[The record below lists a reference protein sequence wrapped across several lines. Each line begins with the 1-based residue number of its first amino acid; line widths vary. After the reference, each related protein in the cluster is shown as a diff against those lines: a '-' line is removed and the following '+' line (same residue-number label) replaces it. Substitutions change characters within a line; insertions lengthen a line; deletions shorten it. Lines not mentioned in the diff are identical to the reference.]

1 MLTMRD
7 THTAFDTC
15 HPAVPAAYFAGTI
28 LIAIFAMQP
37 VCVGI
42 SLVGALAFSFAAR
55 GWRRTLKGLR
65 WQLPMVAL
73 VAVANPLFSAS
84 GSTLVAQLGPMAI
97 YQESI
102 AYGACAG
109 ALLVAVVLW
118 FEDAAC
124 VLTQDRLLQL
134 GARTLPTVTLV
145 TSMAALLVPQLMQR
159 SQSVRAATLA
169 TTAAVPQG
177 SRDRGVR
184 VADQLMS
191 WSMEDSI
198 ERSDA
203 MRARGWGATDRRS
216 CYLPDS
222 FRNSDAFALAGIVL
236 LAAGSAFLVYVACLQ
251 WHFYPTMPRLVAWWG
266 YAPYAVL
273 AFLPT
278 ALDLGQRLRWGRVA

>member
-42 SLVGALAFSFAAR
+42 SLAGALMFSLAAR
-55 GWRRTLKGLR
+55 GWRRTLEGLR

-109 ALLVAVVLW
+109 ALLVTVVLW

-134 GARTLPTVTLV
+134 GARALPTVTLV
-145 TSMAALLVPQLMQR
+145 TSMAAQLVPQLMQR
-159 SQSVRAATLA
+159 SQTVRAATLA
-169 TTAAVPQG
+169 TTAAAPKG
-177 SRDRGVR
+177 SRARGVR

-216 CYLPDS
+216 RYLPDS
-222 FRNSDAFALAGIVL
+222 FRTSDALALAGIAL
-236 LAAGSAFLVYVACLQ
+236 LAATSAFLVYVACSQ

-266 YAPYAVL
+266 YVPYAVL
-273 AFLPT
+273 TFLPT

>member
-1 MLTMRD
+1 
-7 THTAFDTC
+7 
-15 HPAVPAAYFAGTI
+15 
-28 LIAIFAMQP
+28 
-37 VCVGI
+37 
-42 SLVGALAFSFAAR
+42 
-55 GWRRTLKGLR
+55 
-65 WQLPMVAL
+65 MVAL

-134 GARTLPTVTLV
+134 GARALPTVTLV
-145 TSMAALLVPQLMQR
+145 TSMAAQMVPQLLDRAQT
-159 SQSVRAATLA
+159 VRAATLS
-169 TTAAVPQG
+169 TTAAAPQG

-198 ERSDA
+198 ERADA
-203 MRARGWGATDRRS
+203 MRARGWGAADRRS

-222 FRNSDAFALAGIVL
+222 FRNSDALALAGIVL
-236 LAAGSAFLVYVACLQ
+236 LAAASALLVFVACSQ

-266 YAPYAVL
+266 YVPYMVL
-273 AFLPT
+273 ALLPT
-278 ALDLGQRLRWGRVA
+278 VLDLGQRVRWGRVA

>member
-15 HPAVPAAYFAGTI
+15 HPAVPATYFAGTI

-42 SLVGALAFSFAAR
+42 SLMGALAFSFAAR
-55 GWRRTLKGLR
+55 GWRRTLEGLR

-124 VLTQDRLLQL
+124 VLSQDRLLQL
-134 GARTLPTVTLV
+134 GARALPTVTLV
-145 TSMAALLVPQLMQR
+145 TSMAAQLVPQLMQR

-169 TTAAVPQG
+169 TTAAAPQG

-184 VADQLMS
+184 AGRWRTPSSAPMPCAPAGGVPRIAVAAICRIPFARLT
-191 WSMEDSI
+191 
-198 ERSDA
+198 RS
-203 MRARGWGATDRRS
+203 R
-216 CYLPDS
+216 
-222 FRNSDAFALAGIVL
+222 
-236 LAAGSAFLVYVACLQ
+236 LQ
-251 WHFYPTMPRLVAWWG
+251 ESVCSR
-266 YAPYAVL
+266 
-273 AFLPT
+273 
-278 ALDLGQRLRWGRVA
+278 

>member
-15 HPAVPAAYFAGTI
+15 HPAVPATYFATTI

-37 VCVGI
+37 VCVAI
-42 SLVGALAFSFAAR
+42 SLAGALVFSFAAR

-73 VAVANPLFSAS
+73 VAIANPLFSAS

-102 AYGACAG
+102 VYGACAG
-109 ALLVAVVLW
+109 SLLVAVVLW
-118 FEDAAC
+118 FEDASC

-134 GARTLPTVTLV
+134 GARALPTVTLV
-145 TSMAALLVPQLMQR
+145 TSMTAQLVPQLLDR
-159 SQSVRAATLA
+159 SQTVRAATLS
-169 TTAAVPQG
+169 TTAAAPEG

-191 WSMEDSI
+191 WSLEDSI

-222 FRNSDAFALAGIVL
+222 FRTSDAVALAGILL
-236 LAAGSAFLVYVACLQ
+236 LAAASALLVYVACSQ
-251 WHFYPTMPRLVAWWG
+251 WRFYPTMPRLVAWWG
-266 YAPYAVL
+266 YLPYAALVL
-273 AFLPT
+273 LPT
-278 ALDLGQRLRWGRVA
+278 VLDLGQRLRWGRLS

>member
-15 HPAVPAAYFAGTI
+15 HPAVPAAYFAAVI

-37 VCVGI
+37 VCVAI
-42 SLVGALAFSFAAR
+42 SLAGALAFSFAAR

-109 ALLVAVVLW
+109 ALLIAVVLW

-134 GARTLPTVTLV
+134 GARALPTVTLV
-145 TSMAALLVPQLMQR
+145 TSMAAQMVPQLLDRAQT
-159 SQSVRAATLA
+159 VRAATLA
-169 TTAAVPQG
+169 TTAAAQQG

-198 ERSDA
+198 ERADA

-222 FRNSDAFALAGIVL
+222 FRSSDALALAGIVL
-236 LAAGSAFLVYVACLQ
+236 LAAASALLVSVACSQ
-251 WHFYPTMPRLVAWWG
+251 WRFYPTMPRLVAWWG
-266 YAPYAVL
+266 YVPYMVL
-273 AFLPT
+273 ALLPT
-278 ALDLGQRLRWGRVA
+278 LLDLGQRIRWGRVA

>member
-15 HPAVPAAYFAGTI
+15 HPVVPATYFAATI

-37 VCVGI
+37 ICVGI

-55 GWRRTLKGLR
+55 GWRRTLGGLC

-84 GSTLVAQLGPMAI
+84 GSTLVAYFGPMAI

-109 ALLVAVVLW
+109 ILLVAVVLW

-134 GARTLPTVTLV
+134 GARALPTVTLV
-145 TSMAALLVPQLMQR
+145 TSMAAQMVPQLLRR
-159 SQSVRAATLA
+159 SETVRAATLA
-169 TTAAVPQG
+169 TTAAAPAG
-177 SRDRGVR
+177 SREHGVR
-184 VADQLMS
+184 IADQLMS

-203 MRARGWGATDRRS
+203 MRARGWGAREHRS
-216 CYLPDS
+216 CYLPDA
-222 FRNSDAFALAGIVL
+222 FRTSDALSLCGIAALA
-236 LAAGSAFLVYVACLQ
+236 AASAFLVYVACSQ

-266 YAPYAVL
+266 YVPYTVL
-273 AFLPT
+273 GLLPT
-278 ALDLGQRLRWGRVA
+278 ALDLGQRARWGRLA

>member
-15 HPAVPAAYFAGTI
+15 HPAVPATYFAATGC
-28 LIAIFAMQP
+28 IAIFAMQP

-42 SLVGALAFSFAAR
+42 SLAGALAFSFASR
-55 GWRRTLKGLR
+55 GWRRTLAGLR

-84 GSTLVAQLGPMAI
+84 GSTLLARLGPMAI

-109 ALLVAVVLW
+109 VLLVAVVLW
-118 FEDAAC
+118 FEGAAC

-134 GARTLPTVTLV
+134 GARALPTVTLA
-145 TSMAALLVPQLMQR
+145 TSMAAQLVPQLMRR
-159 SQSVRAATLA
+159 SQAVRAATLA
-169 TTAAVPQG
+169 TTAAAPAG
-177 SRDRGVR
+177 SRARGVR

-222 FRNSDAFALAGIVL
+222 FRTADAIALAGIAL
-236 LAAGSAFLVYVACLQ
+236 LAAASALLACVACSQ
-251 WHFYPTMPRLVAWWG
+251 WRFYPTMPRLVAWWG
-266 YAPYAVL
+266 YLPYVALVL
-273 AFLPT
+273 LPT
-278 ALDLGQRLRWGRVA
+278 ALDLGQRIRWGRVA

>member
-7 THTAFDTC
+7 TYTAFDTC
-15 HPAVPAAYFAGTI
+15 HPAVPATYFAATI

-42 SLVGALAFSFAAR
+42 SLAGALMFSLAAR
-55 GWRRTLKGLR
+55 GWRRTLGGLR

-109 ALLVAVVLW
+109 ALLVTVVLW

-134 GARTLPTVTLV
+134 GARALPTVTLL
-145 TSMAALLVPQLMQR
+145 TSMAAQLVPQLMHR
-159 SQSVRAATLA
+159 SQTVRAATLA
-169 TTAAVPQG
+169 TTAAAPKG
-177 SRDRGVR
+177 SRARGVR

-216 CYLPDS
+216 RYLPDS

-236 LAAGSAFLVYVACLQ
+236 LAAGSAFLVYVACSQ
-251 WHFYPTMPRLVAWWG
+251 WRFYPTMPRLVAWWG
-266 YAPYAVL
+266 YVPYTAL
-273 AFLPT
+273 ALLPT
-278 ALDLGQRLRWGRVA
+278 VLDLGQRVRWGRVA

>member
-15 HPAVPAAYFAGTI
+15 HPAVPAAYFAATI

-37 VCVGI
+37 VCVAI
-42 SLVGALAFSFAAR
+42 SLAGALAFSFAAR

-73 VAVANPLFSAS
+73 VAVENPLFSAS

-134 GARTLPTVTLV
+134 GARALPTVTLV
-145 TSMAALLVPQLMQR
+145 TSMTAQMVPQLLDR
-159 SQSVRAATLA
+159 AQSVRAATLA

-198 ERSDA
+198 ERADA
-203 MRARGWGATDRRS
+203 MRARGWGATDCRS

-222 FRNSDAFALAGIVL
+222 FRNSDALALAGIVL
-236 LAAGSAFLVYVACLQ
+236 LAAASALLVSVACSQ
-251 WHFYPTMPRLVAWWG
+251 WRFYPTMPRLVGWWG
-266 YAPYAVL
+266 YVPYVAL
-273 AFLPT
+273 ALLPT
-278 ALDLGQRLRWGRVA
+278 LLDLGQRVRWGRVA

>member
-15 HPAVPAAYFAGTI
+15 HPSVPATYFAAII

-37 VCVGI
+37 VCVCV
-42 SLVGALAFSFAAR
+42 SLAGGLAFSFAAR
-55 GWRRTLKGLR
+55 GWRRTLGGLC
-65 WQLPMVAL
+65 WQLPVVAL

-84 GSTLVAQLGPMAI
+84 GSTLAAQLGSVAI

-109 ALLVAVVLW
+109 VLLVATILW

-134 GARTLPTVTLV
+134 GARALPTVTLV
-145 TSMAALLVPQLMQR
+145 TSMAAQLVPQLMRR
-159 SQSVRAATLA
+159 SQTVRTATLA
-169 TTAAVPQG
+169 STAAAPEG
-177 SRDRGVR
+177 SRERGIR

-216 CYLPDS
+216 CYLPDP
-222 FRNSDAFALAGIVL
+222 FRTSDALALLGIAL
-236 LAAGSAFLVYVACLQ
+236 LAAASALLVYVACSQ

-266 YAPYAVL
+266 YLPYAAL
-273 AFLPT
+273 TLLPT
-278 ALDLGQRLRWGRVA
+278 VLDLAQRVRWGRLS

>member
-42 SLVGALAFSFAAR
+42 SLMGALAFSFAAR
-55 GWRRTLKGLR
+55 GWRRTLEGLR

-124 VLTQDRLLQL
+124 VLTQDRRSWCRSSCRGLSPCAQPRLPPRQPL
-134 GARTLPTVTLV
+134 RRAR
-145 TSMAALLVPQLMQR
+145 A
-159 SQSVRAATLA
+159 
-169 TTAAVPQG
+169 TAACVWRT
-177 SRDRGVR
+177 S
-184 VADQLMS
+184 S
-191 WSMEDSI
+191 
-198 ERSDA
+198 
-203 MRARGWGATDRRS
+203 
-216 CYLPDS
+216 
-222 FRNSDAFALAGIVL
+222 
-236 LAAGSAFLVYVACLQ
+236 
-251 WHFYPTMPRLVAWWG
+251 
-266 YAPYAVL
+266 
-273 AFLPT
+273 
-278 ALDLGQRLRWGRVA
+278 